1 MKQTKW
7 LINLSVL
14 LALLAITVGAKNLSP
29 SRSSFQD
36 AGDVLSDTLT
46 VPDTIALPFASYLMG
61 AVVDSIQLPASDSC
75 VNEYAPLHHFFAGL
89 DSLRAGKDTVITIV
103 QLGDSHIQAGH
114 YSGRMMRLL
123 QQQFGNAGRGWIA
136 PFKRTGRL
144 FHFIRSE
151 GMDCRTLYPEQPEM
165 SDWAGWYRYPVR
177 VAIHQF
183 RYQHS
188 T

>member
-1 MKQTKW
+1 MNM
-7 LINLSVL
+7 LRCIISL
-14 LALLAITVGAKNLSP
+14 L
-29 SRSSFQD
+29 
-36 AGDVLSDTLT
+36 
-46 VPDTIALPFASYLMG
+46 
-61 AVVDSIQLPASDSC
+61 DSIPC
-75 VNEYAPLHHFFAGL
+75 VRE
-89 DSLRAGKDTVITIV
+89 KDTVITIV
-103 QLGDSHIQAGH
+103 QLGDSRIQAGH

-136 PFKRTGRL
+136 PFKLSKTNEPDDY
-144 FHFIRSE
+144 FISSVAK

>member
-75 VNEYAPLHHFFAGL
+75 VNEYAPLHHSLL
-89 DSLRAGKDTVITIV
+89 DSIPCVREKIRLSRLCSWAIRIYRQDIIAG
-103 QLGDSHIQAGH
+103 A
-114 YSGRMMRLL
+114 
-123 QQQFGNAGRGWIA
+123 
-136 PFKRTGRL
+136 
-144 FHFIRSE
+144 
-151 GMDCRTLYPEQPEM
+151 
-165 SDWAGWYRYPVR
+165 
-177 VAIHQF
+177 
-183 RYQHS
+183 
-188 T
+188 

>member
-36 AGDVLSDTLT
+36 AGDASPDTLT

-75 VNEYAPLHHFFAGL
+75 VNEYARCII
-89 DSLRAGKDTVITIV
+89 SL
-103 QLGDSHIQAGH
+103 
-114 YSGRMMRLL
+114 LL
-123 QQQFGNAGRGWIA
+123 SILCVRERYGYHDCAAGRFA
-136 PFKRTGRL
+136 YTGR
-144 FHFIRSE
+144 
-151 GMDCRTLYPEQPEM
+151 TL
-165 SDWAGWYRYPVR
+165 
-177 VAIHQF
+177 
-183 RYQHS
+183 
-188 T
+188 

>member
-89 DSLRAGKDTVITIV
+89 DSLQCGEKIRLSRLCSWAIRIYRQDIIAG
-103 QLGDSHIQAGH
+103 A
-114 YSGRMMRLL
+114 
-123 QQQFGNAGRGWIA
+123 
-136 PFKRTGRL
+136 
-144 FHFIRSE
+144 
-151 GMDCRTLYPEQPEM
+151 
-165 SDWAGWYRYPVR
+165 
-177 VAIHQF
+177 
-183 RYQHS
+183 
-188 T
+188 